1 MNCRKCGSPHFIV
14 IDSRT
19 TSDGNAIYRRRKC
32 LDCGARVTTFER
44 VDYTDAELEAMAA
57 EQYELGFADG
67 KETVLKA
74 MKKAYKEVIAATK
87 GD

>member
-19 TSDGNAIYRRRKC
+19 TSDGNMIYRRRKC
-32 LDCGARVTTFER
+32 LDCGARESTFER
-44 VDYTDAELEAMAA
+44 FNYSDSELEKMLL

-74 MKKAYKEVIAATK
+74 MKKAYKEVIKATK